1 MRKEFSAALEKLV
14 TEDESIIFI
23 TGDLGYAALESLQ
36 AKLGKRFIN
45 AGVAE
50 QNMVGVAAG
59 FAHKGY
65 KVFCYSIAPFIVYRC
80 LEQFRNDVC
89 FHNLPVFIVGNG
101 GGYGYGIM
109 GSTHH
114 TLEDLACLSGLQ
126 NANVWVPGFADEV
139 EPVIRQIVAD
149 GKPAYLRLGFGKNT
163 PENSYTSGS
172 FKVIHEVDSPEITIF
187 ALGPI
192 ANNVITALDQSAELG
207 EKVNVIS
214 ALHFP
219 LELTDEIIQLVE
231 KAPAILVAE
240 EHVSTGGLAQQLSVQ
255 LLERGVKINSFKSL
269 KAEGYPN
276 RKYGSQA
283 YHQKI
288 SELDP
293 VSIAAHIHQLIIPA

>member
-1 MRKEFSAALEKLV
+1 MRKEFSAALEQLV

-23 TGDLGYAALESLQ
+23 TGDLGYAALEGLQ

-89 FHNLPVFIVGNG
+89 FHDLPVFIVGNG

-109 GSTHH
+109 GSSHH

-126 NANVWVPGFADEV
+126 NANVWVPAFADEV
-139 EPVIRQIVAD
+139 EPVIKQIVAD

-163 PENSYTSGS
+163 PENSYASGS
-172 FKVIHEVDSPEITIF
+172 FKVVHQGEDAEITIF

-192 ANNVITALDQSAELG
+192 SNNVLSAISQSGELAA
-207 EKVNVIS
+207 KVNVIN

-219 LELTDEIIQLVE
+219 LTLTDDIIQLIE
-231 KAPAILVAE
+231 KAPAVLVAE

-255 LLERGVKINSFKSL
+255 LLERGVKISSFKSL

-293 VSIAAHIHQLIIPA
+293 VSITAHINQLIIPA

>member
-1 MRKEFSAALEKLV
+1 MEQLAV
-14 TEDESIIFI
+14 EDDSIVFI
-23 TGDLGYAALESLQ
+23 TGDLGYNALENLQ

-89 FHNLPVFIVGNG
+89 FNNLPVFLVGNG

-109 GSTHH
+109 GSSHH
-114 TLEDLACLSGLQ
+114 TIEDIACLSGQQ
-126 NANVWVPGFADEV
+126 NANVWVPAFSDEV

-149 GKPAYLRLGFGKNT
+149 ARPAYLRLGAGKTT
-163 PENSYTSGS
+163 PDNSYITGS
-172 FKVIHEVDSPEITIF
+172 FKVIHASETAEMTVF
-187 ALGPI
+187 ALGPV
-192 ANNVITALDQSAELG
+192 ANNVMTALSLSEDLVS
-207 EKVNVIS
+207 KVNVVT

-219 LELTDEIIQLVE
+219 LQITAELETMIR

-240 EHVSTGGLAQQLSVQ
+240 EHISTGGLAQQLSVQ
-255 LLERGVKINSFKSL
+255 LLEKGIFPRSFKSL

-276 RKYGSQA
+276 SRYGSQT
-283 YHQKI
+283 YHQKL
-288 SELDP
+288 SGLDP
-293 VSIAAHIHQLIIPA
+293 DSIISHIGQLMIPA